1 MFMAGGETTPTNR
14 WHPAS
19 MTMAWILINIPLGVA
34 MVAVA
39 AGLPAL
45 VMWKFPEGDD
55 AARAQTTEPQTSA
68 RTSPAGR
75 NIYQRAAEN
84 YSRAA
89 A

>member
-1 MFMAGGETTPTNR
+1 
-14 WHPAS
+14 
-19 MTMAWILINIPLGVA
+19 MTMNWILINIPLGVA

-39 AGLPAL
+39 AGLPAW

-55 AARAQTTEPQTSA
+55 SARAQTTEPQTNE
-68 RTSPAGR
+68 RTAPAGR
-75 NIYQRAAEN
+75 NIYQRAAEQ